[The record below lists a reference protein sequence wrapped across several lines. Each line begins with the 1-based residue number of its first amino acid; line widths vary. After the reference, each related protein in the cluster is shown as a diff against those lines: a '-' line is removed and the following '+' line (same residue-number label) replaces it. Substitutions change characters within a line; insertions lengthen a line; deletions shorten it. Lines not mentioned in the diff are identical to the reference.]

1 MDLKTTKEKLNGLGV
16 TFKNRKVE
24 SVDFFKD
31 MGDSEF
37 QEKLKSIISDFDD
50 PEILKS
56 FHNSVLGNVSYLNLY
71 DKLYKKFNF

>member
-16 TFKNRKVE
+16 TFKNRNVE

-71 DKLYKKFNF
+71 DNLYKKFNF

>member
-16 TFKNRKVE
+16 TFKNRNVE